1 MTFED
6 AYGRWLVSEINN
18 RTVTK
23 FKLKCRQYNELS
35 FKPLE
40 RNPDEISLVISGGG
54 ASRSSVEGRD
64 QNNGNFS
71 VLALCQKKHA
81 KNVQAAIAHV
91 QQSYNA
97 TPLEM
102 SYTTESGENRIIH
115 TKSVF
120 FTPIVIDA
128 QDYPTKEHGTLKLV
142 LMQFTITV
150 LYGDSAVVAPQEFK
164 LSLSGG
170 NAPWLPIIDVL
181 SYDRAAIPSYDG
193 YLAQGDDRNEQQ
205 MIAKTNSW
213 AFTIFKTDNATGLK
227 VWLEKEL
234 NSASTEG
241 LADKQLVLRTT
252 KNGEDIDI
260 PIQTYQLTESYVDN
274 AAVYILTLT
283 A

>member
-71 VLALCQKKHA
+71 VLVLCQKKHA
-81 KNVQAAIAHV
+81 NNVQAAIAHV

-102 SYTTESGENRIIH
+102 SYTTESGENCIIQ

-128 QDYPTKEHGTLKLV
+128 QDYPTKEHGTLKV
-142 LMQFTITV
+142 VMMQFTITV
-150 LYGDSAVVAPQEFK
+150 LYGDSAIVQPNKFA
-164 LSLSGG
+164 LSFNG
-170 NAPWLPIIDVL
+170 NEGPFYDIKHLV
-181 SYDRAAIPSYDG
+181 SYDVASIPSYDG
-193 YLAQGDDRNEQQ
+193 YLAQGDDRNVQQ
-205 MIAKTNSW
+205 AIARNNSW
-213 AFTIFKTDNATGLK
+213 AFTIYKINNDSLSDRLQTDFDAELGARQGSPF
-227 VWLEKEL
+227 LEH
-234 NSASTEG
+234 NI
-241 LADKQLVLRTT
+241 VLRIGN
-252 KNGEDIDI
+252 KSI